1 MVNYLL
7 DTCVVSELSKGNA
20 DSPVD
25 RYLTGLDSRYLCM
38 SAVTIGEIQ
47 KGCSLLAVG
56 RKRSQLEQWL
66 HRLESTFESRVLP
79 FDQETAHIWGEL
91 VAKTVK
97 QGHNLA
103 VPDTM
108 IAATAIQNG
117 MHVVTRNVKDFE
129 PTGVLIV
136 NPWEAESPS

>member
-7 DTCVVSELSKGNA
+7 DTCVISELSKGTA
-20 DSPVD
+20 GSPVD
-25 RYLTGLDSRYLCM
+25 TYLARLDSRMLCI

-47 KGCSLLAVG
+47 KGCSLLVAG
-56 RKRSQLEQWL
+56 RKRSHLEQWL
-66 HRLESTFESRVLP
+66 YRLESTFESRVLS

-91 VAKTVK
+91 IARTVK
-97 QGHNLA
+97 LGHNLA

-108 IAATAIQNG
+108 IAATAMQHG
-117 MHVVTRNVKDFE
+117 MQVVTRNVKDFE

-136 NPWEAESPS
+136 NPWESE